1 MADVHNITSLDDTWQ
16 PGDVVLDAD
25 GNLRMRSEHPLF
37 VWDYPD
43 EGSTRSQF
51 GGPRIPD
58 GGLEDHD
65 VPRPLVL
72 LVRNGQAVSGR
83 AVEG

>member
-1 MADVHNITSLDDTWQ
+1 MADVHNITSMSDTWQ
-16 PGDVVLDAD
+16 PGDVVLDANGD
-25 GNLRMRSEHPLF
+25 IRMRSEHPKW
-37 VWDYPD
+37 VWDFPN
-43 EGSTRSQF
+43 EGATRSNF
-51 GGPRIPD
+51 GGPFIPD